1 MAGVGAIF
9 DKDFRLI
16 GGGWSWVALRT
27 VVYPVVGIAYVRT
40 VGAFN
45 DWMTWA
51 LIHETALRMVGWDTA
66 ITLSQL
72 FQREVR
78 DQTWDGLKLLP
89 ISRGKLCYSKL
100 AGALA
105 ALSPGWAWALYAS
118 FRLARL
124 HNFGS
129 DWLNVTYFA
138 SIVLVGVHVAVL
150 VSVLVPRVSWT
161 IPMLLGVAAAH
172 LQLEVSRYL
181 IYSFAFGGPYGT
193 PVWILLI
200 ASLGLSAV
208 LHGLTAWRI
217 CHLAD

>member
-1 MAGVGAIF
+1 MAGVGAVF
-9 DKDFRLI
+9 DKDFRLT
-16 GGGWSWVALRT
+16 GGGWHWVALRA
-27 VVYPVVGIAYVRT
+27 VVYPVVGIGYVRT

-45 DWMTWA
+45 DWLTWA

-78 DQTWDGLKLLP
+78 DQTWDSLKLLP

-100 AGALA
+100 AGAMA

-129 DWLNVTYFA
+129 DWLDVAYFA

-161 IPMLLGVAAAH
+161 IPMLLGVVAAH

-181 IYSFAFGGPYGT
+181 IYSFAVGGPYGT

-200 ASLGLSAV
+200 ASLGLSAAF
-208 LHGLTAWRI
+208 HGLTAWRI
-217 CHLAD
+217 RHLAD